1 MMEVLV
7 RGNKIDITDAMK
19 DYVKEKLSKLDKY
32 TLDGNVKANVLVK
45 VRNYTQKVEVTIP
58 LKTLILRAEEE
69 SEDFYS
75 AVDLVINKLERQIR
89 KNKTKLKKKEKSGI
103 KEFNI
108 DDIIDLSE
116 ENEVVKRKKIEI
128 EEMKFEIQNEKK
140 QIKVERSRIKSEVM
154 KIKNDE
160 RLNEELAEKVQHLRG
175 LIVEEAN
182 KEEEIKESINTEED
196 IGG

>member
-1 MMEVLV
+1 MMEILV

-19 DYVKEKLSKLDKY
+19 DYVKEKLSKLEKY
-32 TLDGNVKANVLVK
+32 TLDDNIKATVLVK

-75 AVDLVINKLERQIR
+75 AVDLVVNKLERQIR
-89 KNKTKLKKKEKSGI
+89 KNKTKLKKKEKSGV

-116 ENEVVKRKKIEI
+116 EKEVIKRKKIEI
-128 EEMKFEIQNEKK
+128 KPMNLDEAILQMELLGHSFYMYKD
-140 QIKVERSRIKSEVM
+140 SELD
-154 KIKNDE
+154 KIALVYKRRDSGYG
-160 RLNEELAEKVQHLRG
+160 V
-175 LIVEEAN
+175 I
-182 KEEEIKESINTEED
+182 EEE
-196 IGG
+196 